1 MLLWQLKLKIL
12 ILIGAKHLR
21 IIIDK
26 VDVFI
31 RPYDGTRYL
40 VLLGPEKYDTIYDR
54 IRHFKSKSGISYFA
68 SHNYGNIEID
78 SYDVLPLKNTDFVW
92 CCHTY

>member
-40 VLLGPEKYDTIYDR
+40 VLLGPEKYDTIYFMIGLD
-54 IRHFKSKSGISYFA
+54 ILSLKVVYHILLLIIMEISKLI
-68 SHNYGNIEID
+68 HMM
-78 SYDVLPLKNTDFVW
+78 
-92 CCHTY
+92 CCL

>member
-54 IRHFKSKSGISYFA
+54 IRYILSLKVVYHILLLIIMEISKLI
-68 SHNYGNIEID
+68 HMM
-78 SYDVLPLKNTDFVW
+78 
-92 CCHTY
+92 CCL